1 MGTKRKKEQ
10 KFTREMQIKLMAV
23 FAFVLLL
30 LVALNLVIAHINVT
44 NGDKY
49 AKQVLSQQTYDSR
62 TIPFRR
68 GEIQDRNGNVLAKS
82 EKVYNVWKTM
92 WNRRLQQFR
101 KCLIWIQLR

>member
-1 MGTKRKKEQ
+1 MAVRNHTKKERTKREKR
-10 KFTREMQIKLMAV
+10 FTRKMQIKLLAV

-30 LVALNLVIAHINVT
+30 LAALNLYIAHINVE

-68 GEIQDRNGNVLAKS
+68 GDILDRNGNLLAKS
-82 EKVYNVWKTM
+82 EKVYKDLLN
-92 WNRRLQQFR
+92 
-101 KCLIWIQLR
+101 CSECEG